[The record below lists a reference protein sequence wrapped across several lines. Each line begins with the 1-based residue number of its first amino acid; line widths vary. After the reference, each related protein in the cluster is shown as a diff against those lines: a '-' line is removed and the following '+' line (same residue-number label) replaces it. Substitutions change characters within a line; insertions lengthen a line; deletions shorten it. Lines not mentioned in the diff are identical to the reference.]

1 MDNIQEYYNANA
13 LILAMELILFILISA
28 GVCKIIDL
36 LDKKFHWNLES
47 RITKL
52 FERWFNHED

>member
-13 LILAMELILFILISA
+13 LILALELIFFILILA
-28 GVCKIIDL
+28 GVFKVIDL
-36 LDKKFHWNLES
+36 LDKKFSWNLES

-52 FERWFNHED
+52 FERWFSNEN

>member
-13 LILAMELILFILISA
+13 LILALELIFFILILASIFK
-28 GVCKIIDL
+28 VIDL
-36 LDKKFHWNLES
+36 LDKKFSWDLES

-52 FERWFNHED
+52 FERWFSNEN